1 MSGKISLALKAGL
14 LHDVGKVCIR
24 ATHER
29 QRHSILGAEFIRSF
43 LADTEADKQLLR
55 CIKYHHGREL
65 SGAGL
70 EIADWSGT
78 YSEDGITYRGFQRF
92 CADWR
97 RRQSFYQGSVDK
109 GANHS
114 GELFEGENENTFSK
128 SAG

>member
-70 EIADWSGT
+70 DIDDLAYVIYEADNIVPVSL
-78 YSEDGITYRGFQRF
+78 Y
-92 CADWR
+92 
-97 RRQSFYQGSVDK
+97 FYF
-109 GANHS
+109 H
-114 GELFEGENENTFSK
+114 GENFLFSSRLIHVK
-128 SAG
+128 KNKTVPRPPKRH

>member
-1 MSGKISLALKAGL
+1 MSEKISLALKAGL

-70 EIADWSGT
+70 DIDDLAYVIYLSLIHI
-78 YSEDGITYRGFQRF
+78 SEPTR
-92 CADWR
+92 
-97 RRQSFYQGSVDK
+97 
-109 GANHS
+109 H
-114 GELFEGENENTFSK
+114 
-128 SAG
+128 

>member
-1 MSGKISLALKAGL
+1 MSEKISLALKAGL

-65 SGAGL
+65 SAPDWILMIWHMLYMKRIILLPVQTGGKRK
-70 EIADWSGT
+70 EILMTGVRSLIPICAWKIYLMSFRGT
-78 YSEDGITYRGFQRF
+78 RNRLIFLY
-92 CADWR
+92 
-97 RRQSFYQGSVDK
+97 V
-109 GANHS
+109 N
-114 GELFEGENENTFSK
+114 
-128 SAG
+128 